1 MRNKPLPERPPGAVG
16 SLDRGL
22 QLLQVIR
29 DYGSLRVTDA
39 ASLLGVSRSTAHR
52 LLQTLVFRGFA
63 TQGDDQVYYPGSAL
77 DASPARRAWIGEFR
91 RVCEP
96 HMEVLARRSGES
108 ANLMIRVG
116 GNVRFLQ
123 TTKASTKHSTN
134 DRTGIVMPARASSG
148 GKALLAEL
156 SDRELEKLYRD
167 PLLGENTNYLDEEGF
182 AELQD
187 QLGAIRERGF
197 AVNFEETERG
207 VAAVGVA
214 IRDREQ
220 RGIGALSVSTQTSR
234 FGRQIRASLMNL
246 LMAAK
251 NEIEQDLQ
259 LTDLGFSAQVGS
271 HKGGEGD
278 MAL

>member
-1 MRNKPLPERPPGAVG
+1 MRNKPLPERPQGAVG

-39 ASLLGVSRSTAHR
+39 AAQLGVSRSSAHR

-63 TQGDDQVYYPGSAL
+63 TQGDDHVYYPGSAL

-91 RVCEP
+91 RICEP
-96 HMEVLARRSGES
+96 HMEVLARRSNES

-123 TTKASTKHSTN
+123 TTRASTKHATN

-156 SDRELEKLYRD
+156 SDGELEKLYRD
-167 PLLGENTNYLDEEGF
+167 PLLGENTNYLDEDDF
-182 AELQD
+182 AILQE
-187 QLGAIRERGF
+187 QLVTIRERGF

-214 IRDREQ
+214 LHDGKQ
-220 RGIGALSVSTQTSR
+220 RGIGALTVSTQTAR
-234 FGRQIRASLMNL
+234 FSGQIRASLLDLIMT
-246 LMAAK
+246 AK
-251 NEIEQDLQ
+251 REIEQDLQ
-259 LTDLGFSAQVGS
+259 LTDLGFSSQV
-271 HKGGEGD
+271 
-278 MAL
+278 